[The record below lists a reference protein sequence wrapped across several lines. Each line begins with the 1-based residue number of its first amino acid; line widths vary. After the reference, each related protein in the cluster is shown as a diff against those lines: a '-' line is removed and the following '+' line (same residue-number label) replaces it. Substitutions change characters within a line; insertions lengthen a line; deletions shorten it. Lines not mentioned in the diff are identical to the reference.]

1 MGPVWR
7 LGSCWGTGL
16 CWVDW
21 VRGGES
27 SSHLYLH
34 SEAAP
39 YLPAEEKSPLF
50 SVQREGIKDDGAL
63 YRLNRCVMGC
73 PQAQQAVCCLSGCP
87 LPGMAVAVRV
97 SLSGTRGYPPGLHP
111 WLRQLART
119 VPWGATSPCPSSAE
133 AFTPSPTNRFS
144 SLQPHPERLDV
155 SFFVG
160 GPVWAMEWCP
170 TPEGSAAPQYVAV
183 SCHRSM
189 EETHSVSG
197 LHSGPALLQLWHLGM
212 LQTEPG

>member
-1 MGPVWR
+1 MGRPP
-7 LGSCWGTGL
+7 LTFC
-16 CWVDW
+16 
-21 VRGGES
+21 
-27 SSHLYLH
+27 LH

-50 SVQREGIKDDGAL
+50 FIQREGIKDDGAL

-73 PQAQQAVCCLSGCP
+73 PQAQQGVGCQAVPRLSWQWLSGCP
-87 LPGMAVAVRV
+87 QAQWDGGCQGVLKPVWDQWLPPRVASMSWAASPYCVLG
-97 SLSGTRGYPPGLHP
+97 SHQPLL
-111 WLRQLART
+111 QLCR
-119 VPWGATSPCPSSAE
+119 SPH
-133 AFTPSPTNRFS
+133 PSPPNRFS

-197 LHSGPALLQLWHLGM
+197 LHSGPALLQLWGLGV
-212 LQTEPG
+212 LQTEQG